1 MQIPG
6 RVRIAFR
13 EELVGWYLRAI
24 DDLFQAEGFRP
35 GPDNPAVSGE
45 RRSRVEQYYSA
56 VDWNSP
62 DETSRVLRVF
72 EEVLAGTENSE
83 GRQNLI
89 AVLQRDGF
97 EVDDSGRIRRP
108 GSETLAGL
116 IERSDLPTG
125 VRVQIDRM
133 EKSLE
138 SDPEAT
144 IGAAKELIEATT
156 KYVLDLLEV
165 DYGSSP
171 KVPELI
177 RLAQTEL
184 GVHPERVAPDRDGYD
199 TIKVILGSLAQVAI
213 RVNDLRRPYGTG
225 HGRPQRPSGLRARHA
240 RLAAGAAA
248 VYCRFLL
255 DTFQDPE
262 APWRGGN

>member
-1 MQIPG
+1 MQIPR

-56 VDWNSP
+56 VDWDSP

-72 EEVLAGTENSE
+72 EEVLAGTDNSE

-89 AVLQRDGF
+89 ALLQRDGF

-156 KYVLDLLEV
+156 KYVLD
-165 DYGSSP
+165 
-171 KVPELI
+171 
-177 RLAQTEL
+177 R
-184 GVHPERVAPDRDGYD
+184 
-199 TIKVILGSLAQVAI
+199 
-213 RVNDLRRPYGTG
+213 RRPI
-225 HGRPQRPSGLRARHA
+225 RCEERRPSGAGSVVTSPA
-240 RLAAGAAA
+240 EDAMVYSRLMTGSKPIAG
-248 VYCRFLL
+248 R
-255 DTFQDPE
+255 
-262 APWRGGN
+262 RGHCIAISPALGA

>member
-1 MQIPG
+1 MQIPR

-125 VRVQIDRM
+125 VGDPMARVTAGH
-133 EKSLE
+133 
-138 SDPEAT
+138 SDPPVFGLVMRGWQPEPRRCTAASCWTHFRIPRPLGEVAT
-144 IGAAKELIEATT
+144 DA
-156 KYVLDLLEV
+156 
-165 DYGSSP
+165 P
-171 KVPELI
+171 
-177 RLAQTEL
+177 RTE
-184 GVHPERVAPDRDGYD
+184 
-199 TIKVILGSLAQVAI
+199 
-213 RVNDLRRPYGTG
+213 
-225 HGRPQRPSGLRARHA
+225 
-240 RLAAGAAA
+240 
-248 VYCRFLL
+248 
-255 DTFQDPE
+255 
-262 APWRGGN
+262 

>member
-1 MQIPG
+1 MQIPR

-24 DDLFQAEGFRP
+24 DDLLQAEGFRP

-108 GSETLAGL
+108 GSEEQA
-116 IERSDLPTG
+116 
-125 VRVQIDRM
+125 
-133 EKSLE
+133 
-138 SDPEAT
+138 AT
-144 IGAAKELIEATT
+144 V
-156 KYVLDLLEV
+156 VLDRFAGEIN
-165 DYGSSP
+165 GS
-171 KVPELI
+171 I
-177 RLAQTEL
+177 RTAIQDLGANFAEPTAQ
-184 GVHPERVAPDRDGYD
+184 GPVAYAEQ
-199 TIKVILGSLAQVAI
+199 I
-213 RVNDLRRPYGTG
+213 
-225 HGRPQRPSGLRARHA
+225 
-240 RLAAGAAA
+240 
-248 VYCRFLL
+248 LL
-255 DTFQDPE
+255 DHPVLDRTLVTADAVVAVTSFCEQVLS
-262 APWRGGN
+262 